1 MYYLRPIPTMA
12 PVMRLR
18 KLLTSI
24 IIIASALLSG
34 CGEGGLFHVHKID
47 IPQGNL
53 LADEKIQ
60 QLKPGL
66 TKRQV
71 LFLLGRPAIKD
82 VFHANRWDYI
92 YQYRYS
98 NEDRTVRRKLS
109 LIFEGDVLSEIK
121 GDVNRGETEIKA
133 D

>member
-1 MYYLRPIPTMA
+1 
-12 PVMRLR
+12 MRLR

-34 CGEGGLFHVHKID
+34 CGEGGLFHVYKID

-71 LFLLGRPAIKD
+71 LFLLGKPAIND
-82 VFHANRWDYI
+82 VFHANRWDYV

-98 NEDRTVRRKLS
+98 SEDRTVRRKLS
-109 LIFEGDVLSEIK
+109 LIFAGDVLSEIN
-121 GDVNRGETEIKA
+121 GDVSSRETEI
-133 D
+133 